1 MRLTLEKILVLKN
14 VPLFAGVPESALS
27 DFIAASEEIAAMVG
41 ADIIKE
47 GEMWADMYV
56 ILQGQVRL
64 HKNGKTFREFST
76 NDIFGELGA
85 LDPAPSD
92 VTVTATD
99 DTMMFKISG
108 PALYRLMNEHKSLER
123 SVIASLCK
131 HLRASNAAGLTQ
143 NF

>member
-1 MRLTLEKILVLKN
+1 MQLTLEKILVLKN

-27 DFIAASEEIAAMVG
+27 DFIAASEEVAAIVG
-41 ADIIKE
+41 SDIIKE
-47 GEMWADMYV
+47 GEMWSDMYV

-64 HKNGKTFREFST
+64 HKNGKTFKEFST
-76 NDIFGELGA
+76 NDILGELGA

-108 PALYRLMNEHKSLER
+108 EALYRLMNEHKSLER
-123 SVIASLCK
+123 SIIVSLCR
-131 HLRASNAAGLTQ
+131 HLRSANAAGLT
-143 NF
+143 